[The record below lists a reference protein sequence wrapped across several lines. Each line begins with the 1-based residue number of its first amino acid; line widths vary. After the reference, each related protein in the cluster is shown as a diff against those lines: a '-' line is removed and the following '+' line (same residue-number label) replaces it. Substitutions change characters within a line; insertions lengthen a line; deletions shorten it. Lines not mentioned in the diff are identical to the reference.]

1 MNNLQDTINTYLIFC
16 QFQKRLDRKTL
27 KAYRIDLKQYKEYTT
42 NDFDAAISI
51 PKLENYISTLHI
63 NFKPKTVKRKI
74 ASLKAFFHYLE
85 YRDLITFNPFN
96 KIQTK
101 FREPHVLPKTIPF
114 HTIEKFLS
122 IVYKQLDNSE
132 TDFQRKCTLR
142 DIAVIELLFATGMR
156 ISELCFLKPENID
169 LISGDIDIYGKGARE
184 RKIQVSNPDVMKALS
199 LYYSEFYDN
208 IQISGYFFINRLNH
222 RLSEQSVRA
231 IINKYA
237 SLANIKLHIT
247 PHMFRHSFATYLLE
261 EDVDIRYIQQMLGHS
276 SIQTTEI
283 YTHVSIKKQKDILAN
298 KHPRNGIKIN

>member
-1 MNNLQDTINTYLIFC
+1 M
-16 QFQKRLDRKTL
+16 
-27 KAYRIDLKQYKEYTT
+27 
-42 NDFDAAISI
+42 
-51 PKLENYISTLHI
+51 
-63 NFKPKTVKRKI
+63 
-74 ASLKAFFHYLE
+74 
-85 YRDLITFNPFN
+85 
-96 KIQTK
+96 
-101 FREPHVLPKTIPF
+101 
-114 HTIEKFLS
+114 
-122 IVYKQLDNSE
+122 
-132 TDFQRKCTLR
+132 R

-261 EDVDIRYIQQMLGHS
+261 EDVDIRYIQQMLGRC
-276 SIQTTEI
+276 
-283 YTHVSIKKQKDILAN
+283 V
-298 KHPRNGIKIN
+298 